1 MTQAHYLF
9 RNAES
14 SRDADG
20 LYDLYSEVF
29 YPEKVGMLARTL
41 FHSLPGMKKTYW
53 FIAEDK
59 KTSTIV
65 SAFVLIPWTW
75 QIDGVRLKVAEMGLV
90 ATRETHRN
98 NGLMNQL
105 NRAFDRTL
113 EKENFHM
120 AIIQGIP
127 GFYHHFGFHYAV
139 EFENHIDFPFHAVPK
154 IPDTGY
160 SIRLGNV
167 EDIDYFMAQDRVSQN
182 AFSIT
187 CCRSRDNWRYLMTES
202 RETEYGSEFWIME
215 NPQKE
220 EKCYCRVPGEGFGD
234 GLILSE
240 VSADVTQEAFTHL
253 LGFLKEKT
261 LERNKP
267 YIR

>member
-1 MTQAHYLF
+1 M
-9 RNAES
+9 
-14 SRDADG
+14 
-20 LYDLYSEVF
+20 
-29 YPEKVGMLARTL
+29 
-41 FHSLPGMKKTYW
+41 
-53 FIAEDK
+53 
-59 KTSTIV
+59 
-65 SAFVLIPWTW
+65 IPWTW

-187 CCRSRDNWRYLMTES
+187 CC
-202 RETEYGSEFWIME
+202 
-215 NPQKE
+215 
-220 EKCYCRVPGEGFGD
+220 
-234 GLILSE
+234 
-240 VSADVTQEAFTHL
+240 
-253 LGFLKEKT
+253 
-261 LERNKP
+261 
-267 YIR
+267 